1 MYMKI
6 SIQNPDFNATAALTE
21 FVELNVG
28 KLSLLS
34 DKILECRV
42 SLKIDKSDTRENKI
56 CELKLVI
63 PGQDLFASRQS
74 NTFEEAVTQSI
85 EAIRHQVE
93 RWKASLTNRRSRESI
108 DTIEP

>member
-1 MYMKI
+1 MKVI
-6 SIQNPDFNATAALTE
+6 IQTPDFTATAALIE
-21 FVELNVG
+21 FVESNVS

-34 DKILECRV
+34 DKVLEGRV
-42 SLKIDKSDTRENKI
+42 FLKLDKSDTKENKI

-93 RWKASLTNRRSRESI
+93 RWKASTTNRRSRESI
-108 DTIEP
+108 DTFEP